1 MPYFREEDTKD
12 YTEDFIDSLSELT
25 EAEYLTH
32 PSEVP
37 LLEWNGIPHIS
48 LEYLCEFANNN
59 GISDLG
65 EALSYICETSNVNGS
80 LGVTILDYNIIDP
93 NYKPI
98 VEGFMKSGV
107 DIIGIPT
114 YSADGAYL
122 LDLFCEDAE
131 AVHQV
136 TDTVEK
142 LKYNGMFFPRKK
154 LAELIAWFHRK
165 SYEINAE
172 IKRNPSK
179 TPWYKKILGYIT
191 RAVEW
196 CTKRMHNMVSDSKNQ
211 IGKGVDSQN
220 LRSTENSNGQNDSH
234 EDMKNFVNNNN
245 TSSTTTTNAA
255 FEYDGRYD
263 YLQEGFAKRNI
274 NRVLRVGSHAIDIP
288 IYGLQ
293 RGAYETGN
301 WIKGTKLGKWYQKKK
316 AESEKKEAKDR
327 RETRLGKH
335 PIKDRY
341 GNAVGKTMYWAVVN
355 QNTDRDS
362 SANTLANLDIGM
374 TLARDVQDQNMR
386 DQMKKAGTLKKYV
399 QYEEEQDRKEKEEE
413 RKADERAIRNMVLR
427 GKRMDRFWSDMK
439 NMKGEKWIEWR

>member
-12 YTEDFIDSLSELT
+12 YTEDFIDSLSVLS

-59 GISDLG
+59 GIADLG
-65 EALSYICETSNVNGS
+65 TALSYICETSNVSGNI
-80 LGVTILDYNIIDP
+80 GVTILDYNIIDP

-131 AVHQV
+131 AIHQV

-142 LKYNGMFFPRKK
+142 LKYQGMFWPRKK

-172 IKRNPSK
+172 IKRNPDK

-196 CTKRMHNMVSDSKNQ
+196 CTKRMHNLVSDDKNQ

-220 LRSTENSNGQNDSH
+220 LKSNEGPDKQNDPH
-234 EDMKNFVNNNN
+234 TGMANFVNNN
-245 TSSTTTTNAA
+245 TQQQQSANAA
-255 FEYDGRYD
+255 YEYDGRYD

-288 IYGLQ
+288 LYGIQ
-293 RGAYETGN
+293 RGWY
-301 WIKGTKLGKWYQKKK
+301 GTKDWFAGTKYGKWWAKKV
-316 AESEKKEAKDR
+316 AEGEKEAARQR

-335 PIKDRY
+335 PIADRY
-341 GNAVGKTMYWAVVN
+341 GRAAGKTIAWAIVN
-355 QNTDRDS
+355 RDKDRDS
-362 SANTLANLDIGM
+362 SDNTWANLDIGM
-374 TLARDVQDQNMR
+374 TLAHDVHDQNMR
-386 DQMKKAGTLKKYV
+386 DKMRKAGTLKQYV
-399 QYEEEQDRKEKEEE
+399 KYEEEQDRKEKEEE
-413 RKADERAIRNMVLR
+413 RRADERARRNMVLR

>member
-12 YTEDFIDSLSELT
+12 YTEDFIDSLSILAES
-25 EAEYLTH
+25 EYLTH

-59 GISDLG
+59 GIADLG
-65 EALSYICETSNVNGS
+65 TALSYICETSNVSGNI
-80 LGVTILDYNIIDP
+80 GVTILDYNIIDP

-142 LKYNGMFFPRKK
+142 LKYQGMFWPRKK

-172 IKRNPSK
+172 IKRNPDK

-196 CTKRMHNMVSDSKNQ
+196 CTKRMHNMVSDDKNQ

-220 LRSTENSNGQNDSH
+220 LRSNEGTDKQNDPH
-234 EDMKNFVNNNN
+234 TGMANFVNNN
-245 TSSTTTTNAA
+245 TPQQSANAA
-255 FEYDGRYD
+255 YEYDGRYD

-288 IYGLQ
+288 LYGIQKLSF
-293 RGAYETGN
+293 G
-301 WIKGTKLGKWYQKKK
+301 IKDWYDKTDMG
-316 AESEKKEAKDR
+316 KEAKKNERDR
-327 RETRLGKH
+327 KRGKN
-335 PIKDRY
+335 PWSNRY
-341 GNAVGKTMYWAVVN
+341 GNALGKTVGYTMAH
-355 QNTDRDS
+355 QNGDDDHWET
-362 SANTLANLDIGM
+362 LDIGM
-374 TLARDVQDQNMR
+374 TLGHDIQDQDMR
-386 DQMKKAGTLKKYV
+386 ERMKKAGVLEKYA
-399 QYEEEQDRKEKEEE
+399 RKEEE
-413 RKADERAIRNMVLR
+413 EERREDKRARRNMVLR

>member
-114 YSADGAYL
+114 YSVDGAYL

-131 AVHQV
+131 AIHQV

-142 LKYNGMFFPRKK
+142 LKYSGMFWPRKK

-172 IKRNPSK
+172 IKRNPDK

-191 RAVEW
+191 RAIEW
-196 CTKRMHNMVSDSKNQ
+196 CTKRMHNLVSDSKNQ

-220 LRSTENSNGQNDSH
+220 LRNTENSTNGQNDSH
-234 EDMKNFVNNNN
+234 EDMKNFVANN
-245 TSSTTTTNAA
+245 TSSATTTTNAA
-255 FEYDGRYD
+255 FEYDNEYD

-274 NRVLRVGSHAIDIP
+274 NRILRVGSHAIDIP

-293 RGAYETGN
+293 RGFYGLGQAWKSTRF
-301 WIKGTKLGKWYQKKK
+301 GKWANNKYAKYQ
-316 AESEKKEAKDR
+316 AESR
-327 RETRLGKH
+327 RGKH
-335 PIKDRY
+335 PLLSRF
-341 GNAVGKTMYWAVVN
+341 GNTAANIALYAMAN
-355 QNTDRDS
+355 NDSPSMRS
-362 SANTLANLDIGM
+362 SANFHIGSTFGSDM
-374 TLARDVQDQNMR
+374 QEAEMR
-386 DQMKKAGTLKKYV
+386 DRMKRMGMLNKYA
-399 QYEEEQDRKEKEEE
+399 EKEEKE
-413 RKADERAIRNMVLR
+413 EKAEQKKAIRNMIER